1 MTTASRK
8 CTQTRPLFW
17 KIRIK
22 SWSRNSFP
30 SPFFTRRSQPGSALH
45 VEGRLEAGRGREC
58 PAQGPREA
66 VGVHITAQGQSG
78 ERSDCWTP
86 SGIPSGAPWACHG
99 ARRGRLYLR
108 LNS

>member
-1 MTTASRK
+1 MTTASGK

-45 VEGRLEAGRGREC
+45 VEGRLEASRGREC

-66 VGVHITAQGQSG
+66 VGVHITAKASQESAVTAGHLPVS
-78 ERSDCWTP
+78 P
-86 SGIPSGAPWACHG
+86 AVLHG
-99 ARRGRLYLR
+99 LAMELGGDVCTYV
-108 LNS
+108 